1 MGIFSKEK
9 KVVFAIGHLL
19 ESETLNTSKMACGH
33 VSEDDFA
40 SVIHAIDN
48 ANMVASIGYSVLDD
62 GKIRINIV
70 DAQERE

>member
-1 MGIFSKEK
+1 MGIFCKDS
-9 KVVFAIGHLL
+9 KVVFAVGHLL

-40 SVIHAIDN
+40 SMLHVIDN
-48 ANMVASIGYSVLDD
+48 ENMVASIGYTILDD

-70 DAQERE
+70 DAQDRK